1 MADRVPDPT
10 VPPPLSQD
18 AAHASR
24 TVMLVLLSL
33 SYFLS
38 YFDRLLMA
46 VVGELVKA
54 EFALSDKALSL
65 LTGAAF
71 VIIYG
76 MFGIVAGWLV
86 DRFSRKNILAG
97 ALLLWSGVTAAC
109 GAAQSF
115 VQLALARAGVGIGE
129 AANVPAAIS
138 MISDMYPPA
147 KRPMAIAIFYAGG
160 MVGIL
165 ACFVI
170 GTWVAS
176 RYGWRAS
183 FLVAGPPGVVLA
195 IVMFM
200 FGYEPAREQAPQQF
214 QHADRRQSPFRLVVQ
229 NRALLWL
236 LVGGAVA
243 TFINLGVVQWLP
255 NFFIR
260 SHGLSVAQVGV
271 IFGPVLAA
279 GMTAGMLLGGWLG
292 NRFAARSVVHL
303 IWVSISTM
311 LAIIPLY
318 VVMFLAPSLPIALA
332 ATFVGTAA
340 SVIYAPSYN
349 AAWQTI
355 CHPRARGSAA
365 GISSFANALIGGA
378 LCTFLVGWLSDAWLP
393 HFGSNS
399 LRYALIA
406 SMSFCVIAAALFVH
420 AARLASPSAKS

>member
-1 MADRVPDPT
+1 MTR
-10 VPPPLSQD
+10 
-18 AAHASR
+18 ASR
-24 TVMLVLLSL
+24 GLMLLLLSL

-46 VVGELVKA
+46 VVGELVKQ
-54 EFALSDKALSL
+54 EFVLSDKALSL

-71 VIIYG
+71 VVIYG
-76 MFGIVAGWLV
+76 VFGIVSGWFV
-86 DRFSRKNILAG
+86 DRFNRKRILAG
-97 ALLLWSGVTAAC
+97 ALLLWSAVTAAC

-115 VQLALARAGVGIGE
+115 VQLALARAGVGVGE

-165 ACFVI
+165 ACFVL
-170 GTWVAS
+170 GTWVAGH
-176 RYGWRAS
+176 YGWRAA

-195 IVMFM
+195 LLIAV
-200 FGYEPAREQAPQQF
+200 FGREPAREQVPQQARASTA
-214 QHADRRQSPFRLVVQ
+214 HHSSFRLVVQ
-229 NRALLWL
+229 DRALLWL
-236 LVGGAVA
+236 LAGGAVA
-243 TFINLGVVQWLP
+243 TFINMGVVQWLP
-255 NFFIR
+255 NFFMR
-260 SHGLSVAQVGV
+260 SHNLSVAQVGV
-271 IFGPVLAA
+271 FFGPVLAA

-292 NRFAARSVVHL
+292 NRVAERSVVNL
-303 IWVSISTM
+303 IWLSIATM

-318 VVMFLAPSLPIALA
+318 VLMLLVPSLPIALA

-355 CHPRARGSAA
+355 CHPRARGTAA
-365 GISSFANALIGGA
+365 GISGCANALIGGA
-378 LCTFLVGWLSDAWLP
+378 LCTFVVGLMSDAWSP
-393 HFGSNS
+393 AFGKDS

-406 SMSFCVIAAALFVH
+406 SMSFCIIAAALFMH
-420 AARLASPSAKS
+420 AARLVARSQKV